1 MTRRTIGLLVT
12 LTLTIGLL
20 VAPLAAEARQLG
32 KPPRIGFLSPLP
44 SDAPATSRNLEAFRQ
59 GLRELGYSEGQ
70 HLTLEYREAPPDR
83 LAEHAAELVRLPVDV
98 LVTWTTPAI
107 QAAQQATTTIPIVMA
122 ASGDPI
128 RTGFVASLARPG
140 GNITGL
146 TIRSAELSAKRLE
159 LLTQLVPGLARVAV
173 LWNPANPAMVLEWQE
188 TQAAARRWG
197 VQVQSLEIRG
207 SHEFARAFAAA
218 IREHAQ
224 ALYFTAE
231 ALFVTHLPQILD
243 FVARIRL
250 PTSFHRREFVEAG
263 GLMTY
268 GVNLPNLFRRAAT
281 YVDKILKGANPAELP
296 VEQPTT
302 FEFVINLR
310 TAKELGLTIPPAL
323 LFQADEVLR

>member
-1 MTRRTIGLLVT
+1 MTRRILGLLVA
-12 LTLTIGLL
+12 LVLAFL
-20 VAPLAAEARQLG
+20 VAPLAAEARPPG
-32 KPPRIGFLSPLP
+32 KQPRIGFLSPLP
-44 SDAPATSRNLEAFRQ
+44 SNAPGASRNLEAFQQ

-70 HLTLEYREAPPDR
+70 HLILEYREASPDR

-107 QAAQQATTTIPIVMA
+107 QVAQQATTTIPIVMA

-146 TIRSAELSAKRLE
+146 TILSAELSAKRLE

-173 LWNPANPAMVLEWQE
+173 LWNPANPAMVLEWHEAQE
-188 TQAAARRWG
+188 AARRLD

-207 SHEFARAFAAA
+207 PDDFAGAFAAA
-218 IREHAQ
+218 TQEHAQ
-224 ALYFTAE
+224 ALYLTAD
-231 ALFVTHLPQILD
+231 ALFSIHAPQVLD
-243 FVARIRL
+243 SAARIRL

-268 GVNLPNLFRRAAT
+268 GVNLPDLFRRAAT
-281 YVDKILKGANPAELP
+281 YVDKILKGAKPADLP

-302 FEFVINLR
+302 FEFVINLK
-310 TAKELGLTIPPAL
+310 TAHALGLTIPPTL
-323 LFQADEVLR
+323 LFQATEVIR